1 MRPADRVLLRVRTP
15 RAPITISVPERE
27 VVERSALQ
35 AESLVGASP
44 TRNASLLSRCK
55 SCASLRAKE
64 RGRGAN
70 PRESALIY
78 DFGFTIDGLVVRKS

>member
-1 MRPADRVLLRVRTP
+1 MTSAATL
-15 RAPITISVPERE
+15 SVPERE

-64 RGRGAN
+64 RGRGAS
-70 PRESALIY
+70 PRESATLIY
-78 DFGFTIDGLVVRKS
+78 DFGSTSDDFTSISFRR